1 MSRLAIQRLVGTG
14 WLVCVGLVCI
24 AAPVPAQEVSL
35 NWKLRPGE
43 VFYLL
48 TDTET
53 RSDSTLK
60 DQTVSQRMRLVMLYR
75 YQVLE
80 ASPNGYV
87 LEHTVEE
94 VDTDNRDL
102 LGSIFSQMR
111 GVKLKVHM
119 DRSFKITK
127 LEGHEELLRKIGADD
142 PVAGKVL
149 QEMVSEAS
157 LREQIQGEF
166 NFLPDKPVKSGD
178 QWERQFTI
186 PAGPLGSFHLRQ
198 KLTYDGTETV
208 DGKVLDRIRS
218 TAAASYTL
226 PKGAGDLPVKVS
238 KGEILEQDWKGTLW
252 FDREA
257 GRLSRSELNSTYRL
271 RLVLV
276 FAAGKPADT
285 EPSSTMEIKQETK
298 YRSYVS
304 TERPQLP
311 KLEAPP
317 PRIP

>member
-1 MSRLAIQRLVGTG
+1 MSRFAIRRFVGTG
-14 WLVCVGLVCI
+14 WLVCVGLVCV

-48 TDTET
+48 TDTEA
-53 RSDSTLK
+53 RSDTTLK
-60 DQTVSQRMRLVMLYR
+60 DQTVSQRMRVVMLYR

-87 LEHTVEE
+87 LEHTVED
-94 VDTDNRDL
+94 VATDNRDL
-102 LGSIFSQMR
+102 LGSIFAQMR
-111 GVKLKVHM
+111 GIKLKVHM

-127 LEGHEELLRKIGADD
+127 LEGHQELLKKIGADD

-166 NFLPDKPVKSGD
+166 NFLPDKPVKPGD

-186 PAGPLGSFHLRQ
+186 PAGPLGTFNLRQ

-208 DGKVLDRIRS
+208 EGKVLDRIRS
-218 TAAASYTL
+218 TATATYTL
-226 PKGAGDLPVKVS
+226 PKAAGDLPVKVS

-257 GRLSRSELNSTYRL
+257 GRLARSELNSSYRL
-271 RLVLV
+271 RVVLVL
-276 FAAGKPADT
+276 AAGKPADA
-285 EPSSTMEIKQETK
+285 EPTSTMEIKQETK
-298 YRSYVS
+298 YRSHVS
-304 TERPQLP
+304 SERPSMP
-311 KLEAPP
+311 KLEAK
-317 PRIP
+317 